1 MLNEKSVRV
10 GSGFGEVI
18 RTVIYALVIAL
29 AIRTLAYEPFSV
41 PSESMLPTLLVGDY
55 FFVSKYSYGYS
66 RHSLPFSPDFFEGRI
81 MEGEPQRGDIAVFK
95 TPADDQ
101 TDFVKRIIGLPGDTI
116 QMREGTLHVNGSE
129 ARRERVEDFRDVDLF
144 GNVRLV
150 PQYRETL
157 PSGVSYMVLD
167 IRTTPQD
174 NTAIFTVRPGHYFA
188 MGDNRDNS
196 QDSRFNSLGA
206 VGQVPAENLVGRAEI
221 LFFSTDRSGP
231 WWQVWR
237 WPVMI
242 RYSRVF
248 DSLRT

>member
-1 MLNEKSVRV
+1 MVNKKVT
-10 GSGFGEVI
+10 GTASGFGEVI

-66 RHSLPFSPDFFEGRI
+66 KHSLPFSPDLFSGRV
-81 MEGEPQRGDIAVFK
+81 MEGVPQRGDIAVFK
-95 TPADDQ
+95 TPADNQ

-116 QMREGTLHVNGSE
+116 QMREGTLYVNGEE
-129 ARRERVEDFRDVDLF
+129 AKRERVEDFRQADIF
-144 GNVRLV
+144 GNLKLV
-150 PQYRETL
+150 PQYREIL
-157 PSGVSYMVLD
+157 PNGVSYTVLD

-174 NTAIFTVRPGHYFA
+174 NPGVFVVKSGHYFA

-206 VGQVPAENLVGRAEI
+206 VGQIPAENLVGRAEI

-242 RYSRVF
+242 RYSRIF
-248 DSLRT
+248 DSLRS

>member
-1 MLNEKSVRV
+1 MLNEKSVKAA
-10 GSGFGEVI
+10 SGFGEVI
-18 RTVIYALVIAL
+18 RTVVYALVIAL

-66 RHSLPFSPDFFEGRI
+66 RHSLPFSPDFFEGRV
-81 MEGEPQRGDIAVFK
+81 MEGMPQRGDIAVFK

-116 QMREGTLHVNGSE
+116 QMREGTLYVNGLE
-129 ARRERVEDFRDVDLF
+129 ARRERVEDFRDVDRF

-157 PSGVSYMVLD
+157 PSGVSYIVLD

-174 NTAIFTVRPGHYFA
+174 DTVIFTVRPGHYFA

-237 WPVMI
+237 WAVMI
-242 RYSRVF
+242 RYSRIF

>member
-1 MLNEKSVRV
+1 MLNEKSVRAAI
-10 GSGFGEVI
+10 GFGEVI
-18 RTVIYALVIAL
+18 RTGIYALLIAL

-81 MEGEPQRGDIAVFK
+81 MEGVPQRGDIAVFK

-116 QMREGTLHVNGSE
+116 QMREGTLYLNGVE
-129 ARRERVEDFRDVDLF
+129 ARRERVEDFHDVDLF

-174 NTAIFTVRPGHYFA
+174 NTEIFMVRPGHYFA

-206 VGQVPAENLVGRAEI
+206 VGQIPAENLVGRAEI

-242 RYSRVF
+242 RYSRIF